1 MYGVVVDA
9 KAADDVGMAPQP
21 AVYSL
26 LDLKILNASW
36 GIVRVFGDFIG
47 SVLIRENGARSGH
60 GQKSRPRRRHDTV

>member
-9 KAADDVGMAPQP
+9 KAADDDGMAPQP

-36 GIVRVFGDFIG
+36 GIVRVFGEFIG
-47 SVLIRENGARSGH
+47 SVLIAS
-60 GQKSRPRRRHDTV
+60 DA